1 MCLITFSI
9 QRESDYPFVLVQ
21 NREEQYSRPSQP
33 LHRWPDFPHIYAGRD
48 EEKGGTWLGFSRSGR
63 FATLLNHP
71 FTSFQADQEGQSRG
85 FIPLNYLKDDSL
97 SPADYLDQLVQTRSS
112 YDGYHAL
119 FGSWDELILYSNAID
134 ETVTFSSGI
143 HSVSNTLDDLS
154 GFRKRRASF
163 LLEDYLFQGHPRL
176 DDLIELF
183 KDREKPPRMK
193 RFPEELSRE
202 EAVEHGKVFIS
213 GEEFGTVS
221 STALIMD
228 RSGHTQMKEVRYL
241 PGGFEAG
248 TSFIEFQTDYK

>member
-97 SPADYLDQLVQTRSS
+97 SPADYLEQLVETRLS
-112 YDGYHAL
+112 YDGYHVL
-119 FGSWDELILYSNAID
+119 FGSCDELTLYSNAID
-134 ETVTFSSGI
+134 ESVTFSSGI

-163 LLEDYLFQGHPRL
+163 LLEDYLSQGAPQL

-183 KDREKPPRMK
+183 RDREKPPKMERY
-193 RFPEELSRE
+193 PEELSRK
-202 EAVEHGKVFIS
+202 EAIEHGTVFIR

-221 STALIMD
+221 TTALIMD
-228 RSGHTQMKEVRYL
+228 RSGHSQMKEVRYL